1 MNYIIRKL
9 KQSEIKVLNI
19 FLYEAIFI
27 PEGAEAPEKE
37 IINHPD
43 LQVYVKDFGKESD
56 VCYVAQSGENIIAA
70 VWTRIM
76 NDYGH
81 IDDETPSLAISVLKA
96 YRSKGIGS

>member
-43 LQVYVKDFGKESD
+43 LQV
-56 VCYVAQSGENIIAA
+56 
-70 VWTRIM
+70 
-76 NDYGH
+76 
-81 IDDETPSLAISVLKA
+81 
-96 YRSKGIGS
+96 